1 MLDYLANSNKKNEK
15 KLRYEFVVPWAKM
28 ISKQF
33 INKYNLRFSNIL
45 VANDRMFS
53 VQSGFYATSILA
65 SNEIVYC
72 VTRTH
77 GSLTTLQAQKFFE
90 IRVNEILKINKFL
103 IEKNEYSFRPYFIGF
118 LFTSKNYGLKYSIL
132 LLKKIKKEKG
142 KIFPNDFF
150 KNFING
156 FYLKKI
162 KEKVRERKYMDYRD
176 RRNQ

>member
-1 MLDYLANSNKKNEK
+1 M
-15 KLRYEFVVPWAKM
+15 
-28 ISKQF
+28 
-33 INKYNLRFSNIL
+33 
-45 VANDRMFS
+45 
-53 VQSGFYATSILA
+53 
-65 SNEIVYC
+65 
-72 VTRTH
+72 
-77 GSLTTLQAQKFFE
+77 
-90 IRVNEILKINKFL
+90 KINKFL

>member
-1 MLDYLANSNKKNEK
+1 
-15 KLRYEFVVPWAKM
+15 M

-132 LLKKIKKEKG
+132 LLKK
-142 KIFPNDFF
+142 
-150 KNFING
+150 
-156 FYLKKI
+156 
-162 KEKVRERKYMDYRD
+162 
-176 RRNQ
+176 